1 MSETGTE
8 LRQIAWSQAF
18 PFVRLFRTLSLALDF
33 QRMLL
38 GLAAVVAVY
47 LGGRALDYVWGDR
60 GAAATLPGATIP
72 SNEVEAYT
80 LMEGR
85 EFQAFVKATQTAEK
99 AVTEAGANAKPIAKR
114 GPFAAL
120 LHHEMRCFSGAVQGV
135 CSGRLGFSAGPY
147 TGEPTMS
154 ACIVAAWQG
163 VGWLVLHRQFYALF
177 FAIWCLLV
185 FAYFGG
191 AICRSAAVQAARE
204 ESIAPG
210 AATAFVREKYVG
222 FLLAPALP
230 VVAILAIGA
239 LIALLAGLVGCI
251 PVIGTI
257 VTPLFFILTLVGGF
271 AMALFL
277 IALVL
282 SFPLMWPTI
291 AVEGSD
297 GWDGL
302 SRAFS
307 YVGARLWHLL
317 FYGVVLLVH
326 GALAFAFVRL
336 MAMLTLKL
344 SHTATKLTMNLVHHP
359 EVETL
364 GKLDA
369 LWSMPA
375 WANLSLIP
383 RADAEPFW
391 GTFAVAE
398 LGPLWWFGAACLRI
412 WVYLIVGLVGAFI
425 VSYFFSGSVQLY
437 YLLRRDVDG
446 TDFEE
451 VYYEE
456 PEEEL
461 LGLPPTEAT
470 PAGPGGGAETN
481 V

>member
-1 MSETGTE
+1 MPETGVE

-47 LGGRALDYVWGDR
+47 LGGRALDGVWGSH

-72 SNEVEAYT
+72 GNEVEAYA
-80 LMEGR
+80 LMEVHD
-85 EFQAFVKATQTAEK
+85 FQAFVLATQTAEK
-99 AVTEAGANAKPIAKR
+99 ALAETNVKAQPIEKR

-120 LHHEMRCFSGAVQGV
+120 LHHELRSFSGAIQAV
-135 CSGRLGFSAGPY
+135 CCGRLGFSAGPY
-147 TGEPTMS
+147 TGEPAMS

-163 VGWLVLHRQFYALF
+163 VGWLVLHRPLYATLF
-177 FAIWCLLV
+177 GIWCLLV

-191 AICRSAAVQAARE
+191 AICRSAAVQSARE

-210 AATAFVREKYVG
+210 AATAFVREKYIG

-230 VVAILAIGA
+230 VVAILAIGV
-239 LIALLAGLVGCI
+239 LIAILAGAIGCI
-251 PVIGTI
+251 PIVGTLM
-257 VTPLFFILTLVGGF
+257 TPVFYILTLVGGF

-326 GALAFAFVRL
+326 GAFAFAFVRL
-336 MAMLTLKL
+336 IAMLTLKL
-344 SHTATKLTMNLVHHP
+344 AHTATKSTMNLVHYP
-359 EVETL
+359 TETTL

-369 LWSMPA
+369 MWSMPA
-375 WANLSLIP
+375 WSNLSLIP

-398 LGPLWWFGAACLRI
+398 LGPLGWFGTLCLRF

-437 YLLRRDVDG
+437 YLLRHDVDG
-446 TDFEE
+446 ADFEE

-461 LGLPPTEAT
+461 LGLPPTETAADGAGAT
-470 PAGPGGGAETN
+470 A
-481 V
+481 